1 VLALLALHL
10 GLSLRPALLAIRNDF
25 ANYYVP
31 ARAVA
36 EGRSLDRVYERDA
49 FQAEV
54 RRVGLRQAAS
64 FVPHPPANALLLLP
78 FARLVP
84 LDAKAAWTLVLAAAY
99 AATLPVLRLLT
110 RLSTWTLALVLLIPS
125 TSLWSALAY
134 GQPYPLLL
142 LCLALA
148 LLALERGSAFL
159 GGALIAPAFAL
170 KLYAAPHLLLLL
182 IGRRTRALSGA
193 LLALLAIGA
202 LGVATLGVTVHEA
215 YWREVLPASLAGE
228 IQDPYSPLWGSF
240 ASLAHRMFRAEPDL
254 NPSPALDLPLLVAPC
269 ARALSA
275 FVLLLALSARP
286 AGAGAFRR
294 QWALVTLA
302 ALLASPL
309 TQSYH
314 FVLLA
319 LPVALLLAEE
329 GGPLGKLALLALFG
343 FATSPLPHYF
353 QRFAH
358 GWANPLAYPRLW
370 AVALLLALALWRT
383 LPRRHVAWCGAAA
396 ATAGLLAGRPSEA
409 PPGWQRFPGIHG
421 YLAAAPV
428 ECEGGLAWLAVAEGA
443 YVVRHTGGRALPVDD
458 GATPA
463 CEHGR
468 LALRAAGDSDEDADE
483 RGSVRVD
490 RRRGVLLAAD
500 RDGRVRELAFGRF
513 RRPRLSPDGARI
525 ALESWEEGS
534 WDLRVVARDGSGSR
548 RVTSDPANELEPAWS
563 ADGASLLFA
572 SDRGRGLGS
581 TAVYRIDLR

>member
-1 VLALLALHL
+1 
-10 GLSLRPALLAIRNDF
+10 
-25 ANYYVP
+25 
-31 ARAVA
+31 VA

-54 RRVGLRQAAS
+54 RRAGLWQAAS

-78 FARLVP
+78 FARLP
-84 LDAKAAWTLVLAAAY
+84 PPHAKAAWTLVLAAAY

-110 RLSTWTLALVLLIPS
+110 GLSAWTLALVLLIPS

-148 LLALERGSAFL
+148 LLALERGSAFA
-159 GGALIAPAFAL
+159 GGALIAPVFAL

-182 IGRRTRALSGA
+182 VGRRTRALCGA
-193 LLALLAIGA
+193 LIALLAIVG
-202 LGVATLGVTVHEA
+202 LGVATLGVTVHEV
-215 YWREVLPASLAGE
+215 YWREVLPRSLGGE

-254 NPSPALDLPLLVAPC
+254 NPAPALDLPRLVAPC
-269 ARALSA
+269 ARALST
-275 FVLLLALSARP
+275 FVLLLALLARP
-286 AGAGAFRR
+286 AGAAGLRR

-319 LPVALLLAEE
+319 LPVALLLAEA
-329 GGPLGKLALLALFG
+329 GGPRRELALLGLLG

-353 QRFAH
+353 QGLAH

-370 AVALLLALALWRT
+370 TVALLLATALRQT
-383 LPRRHVAWCGAAA
+383 LPPRRVVVCGAAA
-396 ATAGLLAGRPSEA
+396 AAAGLLAGRPSAA
-409 PPGWQRFPGIHG
+409 PPAWQRLPIQG

-428 ECEGGLAWLAVAEGA
+428 ECEGGFAWLAVAA
-443 YVVRHTGGRALPVDD
+443 ADYVVRDTGGRAVPVDD

-463 CEHGR
+463 CEHGH
-468 LALRAAGDSDEDADE
+468 LALRAAGDSDRDADE

-490 RRRGVLLAAD
+490 RRRGVLLATD
-500 RDGRVRELAFGRF
+500 RDGRVRELAYGRF

-534 WDLRVVARDGSGSR
+534 WDLRVVLRDGSGSR

-563 ADGASLLFA
+563 VDGASLLFA